1 MLAETCCAGAGLGSK
16 NALTTENDGPSGGN
30 SGGGRNGKPVLL
42 PGKSATGDRSDSA
55 RTPSNRRLVLRDRVR
70 PLHLIHEGALRL
82 FCPSLDSACS
92 AHLVAFRVRRF
103 KATRKQALPGMLS
116 TAGHCDQSTLAICS
130 NSFCHGTPDG
140 GWKTAG

>member
-82 FCPSLDSACS
+82 FCPSLDG
-92 AHLVAFRVRRF
+92 LQRVRAGKPPRPVGQPPL
-103 KATRKQALPGMLS
+103 ATLQALHLARQAVSES
-116 TAGHCDQSTLAICS
+116 TPRSPSSAGDS
-130 NSFCHGTPDG
+130 
-140 GWKTAG
+140 AGVEAVSSPS